1 MTLTY
6 SESHELIDTCWNVN
20 CAFDIETTSFYA
32 GINRYMLECKYCYGC
47 IYNNLCCELIDTC
60 WNVNIK
66 FNKSDIV
73 FTYELIDTCW
83 NVN

>member
-1 MTLTY
+1 
-6 SESHELIDTCWNVN
+6 
-20 CAFDIETTSFYA
+20 
-32 GINRYMLECKYCYGC
+32 MLECKYCYGC